1 MKNEKKSESGNS
13 VERQS
18 EWRAFTGLF
27 KDSLKLV
34 NEIVTIGGA
43 GRLEDAKRSHE
54 EAVGRLQPLLDRANG
69 YKARIDDAVAGIGS
83 ALTQAKPYLQNAER
97 LLRCRDEERRDLN
110 FAVTTQT
117 LQKVERFN
125 AGLNSAI
132 TVGVGSIA
140 GGTMAVGAW
149 SLVTLFGSASTGTA
163 ISSLSGAAATNATLA
178 WFGGGALTAG
188 GTGMTGGVT
197 VLGGIVAI
205 PLVYVAAKSTHK
217 NAKELEGAK
226 VKVEE
231 GIVEIQRQLT
241 TLPSILDLVEA
252 RGRETERLCNGV
264 VTKILELKQ
273 VIQPLGLLSV
283 AKQRIWRFIGKQPFT
298 KTQSDA
304 IAELTNV
311 LATFLAV
318 FDSRVAD
325 AASGTQEAL
334 R

>member
-1 MKNEKKSESGNS
+1 M
-13 VERQS
+13 
-18 EWRAFTGLF
+18 GLF

-34 NEIVTIGGA
+34 TEVVTLGGA
-43 GRLEDAKRSHE
+43 GRREDAKRAHE
-54 EAVGRLQPLLDRANG
+54 EALGRLQSLLDRANG
-69 YKARIDDAVAGIGS
+69 YKARIGDAVAGIGS
-83 ALTQAKPYLQNAER
+83 ALTQAKPYLENAER
-97 LLRCRDEERRDLN
+97 LLKCRDEERRELN

-117 LQKVERFN
+117 LHKVERFN

-132 TVGVGSIA
+132 SVGVGSIA

-163 ISSLSGAAATNATLA
+163 ISGLSGAAATNATMA

-188 GTGMTGGVT
+188 GAGMAGGMT

-205 PLVYVAAKSTHK
+205 PLVYVAAKSAHK

-231 GIVEIQRQLT
+231 GIVEIQSQLAA
-241 TLPSILDLVEA
+241 LPSILDHVEA
-252 RGRETERLCNGV
+252 RRRETERLCNGV
-264 VTKILELKQ
+264 VTKIMELKK

-283 AKQRIWRFIGKQPFT
+283 AKQRIWRFIGKNPYT
-298 KTQSDA
+298 KAQSDA

-311 LATFLAV
+311 LATFLA
-318 FDSRVAD
+318 FFNSRVLD

-334 R
+334 RWRASR